1 MTMRTKL
8 AGVGLAAAATI
19 GMALATV
26 EPASAQR
33 GGFHG
38 GGGGLRGGFGGGGF
52 RGGRGFGGA
61 FAGRGYGRGF
71 GGGYG
76 GRGYRYGGYGLATGL
91 AFGALAASAYPYG
104 YGGGY
109 YGAGYGG
116 YGGGY
121 YGAGYGGGCYVEPR
135 RVYGPYGVRIRQVQV
150 CY

>member
-8 AGVGLAAAATI
+8 TGLGLAAAATV
-19 GMALATV
+19 GMALVTA
-26 EPASAQR
+26 EPASAQHGFHGGR

-38 GGGGLRGGFGGGGF
+38 GGGGFRGGFAGGGF
-52 RGGRGFGGA
+52 RGARGFGGG
-61 FAGRGYGRGF
+61 FAGRGY

-104 YGGGY
+104 YGG
-109 YGAGYGG
+109 
-116 YGGGY
+116 Y
-121 YGAGYGGGCYVEPR
+121 YGAGYGGGYYATGYGGGDCYVEPR